1 MANFVSQLI
10 FMWAVWFAI
19 GAENFPKIIPSLA
32 LTVALEATTDQIDN
46 LILPIFQYSLITFA
60 QL

>member
-10 FMWAVWFAI
+10 FMWAVCFAI

-32 LTVALEATTDQIDN
+32 LTAALEATTDQIDN